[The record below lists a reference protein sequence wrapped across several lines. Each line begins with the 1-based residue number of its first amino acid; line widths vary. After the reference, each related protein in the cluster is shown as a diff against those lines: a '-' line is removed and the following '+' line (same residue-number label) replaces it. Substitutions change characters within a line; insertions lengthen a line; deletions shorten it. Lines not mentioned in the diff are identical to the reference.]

1 MQEPS
6 AYFAVIKADE
16 ERLNKLY
23 PNRCLYIMS
32 IKNIG
37 QGSTAGTVTEVSTR
51 IAARHFAENTARPAT
66 DSEIAEFHA
75 RSRAFADRMQAVA
88 FTNHKRQDASGVVHI
103 IREK

>member
-16 ERLNKLY
+16 ERLNKIF

-37 QGSTAGTVTEVSTR
+37 RGSTGGTVAEVSTR

-66 DSEIAEFHA
+66 DSEIADFHG
-75 RSRAFADRMQAVA
+75 RAQA
-88 FTNHKRQDASGVVHI
+88 FTARMATQKFNRQKAETSGVTI
-103 IREK
+103 TLSK